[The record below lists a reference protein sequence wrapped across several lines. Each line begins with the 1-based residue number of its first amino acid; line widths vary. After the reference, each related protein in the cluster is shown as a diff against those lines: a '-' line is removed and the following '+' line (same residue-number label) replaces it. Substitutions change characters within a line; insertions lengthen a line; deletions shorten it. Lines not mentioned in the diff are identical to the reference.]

1 MHEFF
6 FENLRNPAHSRRAG
20 LMRQFRSSQL
30 DSTTAIILVVSGYHG
45 MRAPTKFSTGT
56 FVRRGMV
63 VGMVVGMTT
72 RIPRYSCTTRES
84 EE

>member
-1 MHEFF
+1 LILAL
-6 FENLRNPAHSRRAG
+6 NLVLYRKDYYFYYSCVHSYTTA
-20 LMRQFRSSQL
+20 
-30 DSTTAIILVVSGYHG
+30 STTAVVVSGYHG

>member
-1 MHEFF
+1 
-6 FENLRNPAHSRRAG
+6 
-20 LMRQFRSSQL
+20 
-30 DSTTAIILVVSGYHG
+30 

>member
-1 MHEFF
+1 MILAL
-6 FENLRNPAHSRRAG
+6 NLVLYRKDYYFYYSCVHSY
-20 LMRQFRSSQL
+20 
-30 DSTTAIILVVSGYHG
+30 TTAIILNLVVSGYHG
-45 MRAPTKFSTGT
+45 MRAPTTSKFSTGT

>member
-1 MHEFF
+1 MILAL
-6 FENLRNPAHSRRAG
+6 NLVLYRKDYYFYYSCVHSYR
-20 LMRQFRSSQL
+20 
-30 DSTTAIILVVSGYHG
+30 STTAIILNLVVSGYHG

>member
-1 MHEFF
+1 M
-6 FENLRNPAHSRRAG
+6 
-20 LMRQFRSSQL
+20 QL
-30 DSTTAIILVVSGYHG
+30 YSHVYSYTTAIILVVSGYHG

>member
-1 MHEFF
+1 LILAL
-6 FENLRNPAHSRRAG
+6 NLVLYRKDYYFYYSCVHSYTTSTASTR
-20 LMRQFRSSQL
+20 
-30 DSTTAIILVVSGYHG
+30 TTAVVVSGYHG

>member
-1 MHEFF
+1 LILAL
-6 FENLRNPAHSRRAG
+6 NLVLYRKDYYFYYSCVHSY
-20 LMRQFRSSQL
+20 
-30 DSTTAIILVVSGYHG
+30 TTAIILQLYGYLRVSGYHG

>member
-1 MHEFF
+1 LILAL
-6 FENLRNPAHSRRAG
+6 NLVLYRKEYYFYYSCVHSY
-20 LMRQFRSSQL
+20 
-30 DSTTAIILVVSGYHG
+30 TTAIILVVVSGYHG

>member
-1 MHEFF
+1 LILAL
-6 FENLRNPAHSRRAG
+6 NLVLTIVSQG
-20 LMRQFRSSQL
+20 LLFLLQL
-30 DSTTAIILVVSGYHG
+30 CTQLYYGYYTTAVVVSGYHG